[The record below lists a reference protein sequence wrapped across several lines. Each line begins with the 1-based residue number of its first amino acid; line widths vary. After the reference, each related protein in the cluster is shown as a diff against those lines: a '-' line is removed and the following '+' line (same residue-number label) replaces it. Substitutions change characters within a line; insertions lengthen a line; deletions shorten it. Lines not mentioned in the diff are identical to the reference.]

1 VGAQVVRVLA
11 AINESMGKRGAP
23 VTVGAPEEN

>member
-11 AINESMGKRGAP
+11 AINESMARGGAP
-23 VTVGAPEEN
+23 ITINSPEGR